1 MGRGRRPIGQNAAMT
16 DARSDPR
23 GSREPGP
30 WAGLSD
36 TQRTIVLAL
45 LRHGRLSRP
54 EIMGIVG
61 ISPGSITRLTAPL
74 VDCGL
79 LIARTERPTGMGRPQ
94 SPLEVRAEAET
105 MIGVNLSGEA
115 LTAVLTDLHLNV
127 LATTRRALPGHAP
140 ADAVTALADA
150 ATELS
155 RSGPDAPAPS
165 CAGVSLGG
173 ATTAGRTVAD
183 AAFLGWNQVPLAELV
198 EERLHAPT
206 TVGNDLVALTLQ
218 EAWFGAGR
226 EHDRLALLT
235 VGAGVGLGLVVDGE
249 VVTTPDA
256 ELGLIGGVP
265 VPDGGRPATSLPAM
279 DCLTSPAIERAWA
292 ERAQRGVRAQQGRR
306 SRSPLPAARIVDLA
320 RRGEASAV
328 TICSSYARRIGR
340 LIAMAAA
347 FTLPDVVVVAGERAE
362 AAALFEDQVM
372 IGVASVR
379 RPDAAPID
387 IVVREHDRVGWAR
400 GAAALALRAR
410 VQGRL

>member
-1 MGRGRRPIGQNAAMT
+1 MR
-16 DARSDPR
+16 
-23 GSREPGP
+23 
-30 WAGLSD
+30 
-36 TQRTIVLAL
+36 
-45 LRHGRLSRP
+45 
-54 EIMGIVG
+54 IVG